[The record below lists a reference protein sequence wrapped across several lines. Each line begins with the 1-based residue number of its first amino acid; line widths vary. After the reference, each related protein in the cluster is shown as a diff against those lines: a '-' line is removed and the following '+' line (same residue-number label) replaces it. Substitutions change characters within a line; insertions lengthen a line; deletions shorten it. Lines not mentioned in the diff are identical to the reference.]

1 MITFLSQP
9 ETIQP
14 VYSNL
19 VYQFI
24 STAATDPSLYRYRYV
39 VNVFTQD
46 GLIAELKITPSSQGW
61 GQIDL
66 SPILLNY
73 TSSKPVNLGCSGDT
87 IIQGAAWGY
96 LRNNMIIYDIMVGEE
111 YATSSTGVVIGYD
124 GNGNPGVPN
133 VKSDVCYATNGVK
146 EWFNGKSY
154 DFDPFYLTGQTG
166 TFPQYTSRFL
176 TNSPRTRYIRQG
188 DYALLAA
195 LNWYDTTT
203 DLPAREIYS
212 ALFTF
217 YNENDVVVSTGRT
230 YNTESICGTRP
241 NCSYYDGWWD
251 TPTNW
256 TEQQVVY
263 LGVGSP
269 NLEEHGINIPATT
282 KYYKVELESTLNTPP
297 PPTPEIDVFDGCSC
311 GEYQYTN
318 PALSPFT
325 ASIEYLDCNGDL
337 QTININPGDTGRW
350 CCCQNTNIILDG
362 DNTLL
367 IYIGACNNCVCNTYD
382 LSNTSPFLPAGYSFR
397 NCSGDTITGELAPLG
412 NIQVCA
418 CEGSVSSGITTS
430 LVGTCPLPFVQ
441 NCHEYQVSTNVG
453 YNLDITY
460 TGCCGTLLTITIPP
474 STNVNVEANSPF
486 PTDALWNATDL
497 GGISIPPCPTPTPS
511 PTPLPV
517 ASGQPIVAVNV
528 CDGGVMYFRYSG
540 SSIGVGQFVNY
551 ENTIYEITEI
561 GGGGFIQ
568 LTDPYVFDDL
578 ASATSAFPCP
588 TTTTGSCLTTLVISE
603 PFYFYY
609 DDNCSPGNRVV
620 FFLNKLGA
628 WDNYNFRAREDV
640 GYSVEKQ
647 VVQKNPELYSAG
659 WDTPSYNG
667 WNSQRSVWSELV
679 GSSGV
684 LYTDLLPQAE
694 SLWLS
699 EELTQSPSV
708 YLVGDNGV
716 LEPVVIT
723 NTEVVKP
730 NYQINSSKYQIQI
743 EYKSSYNTIRQNH
756 E

>member
-1 MITFLSQP
+1 
-9 ETIQP
+9 
-14 VYSNL
+14 
-19 VYQFI
+19 
-24 STAATDPSLYRYRYV
+24 
-39 VNVFTQD
+39 
-46 GLIAELKITPSSQGW
+46 
-61 GQIDL
+61 
-66 SPILLNY
+66 
-73 TSSKPVNLGCSGDT
+73 
-87 IIQGAAWGY
+87 
-96 LRNNMIIYDIMVGEE
+96 
-111 YATSSTGVVIGYD
+111 
-124 GNGNPGVPN
+124 
-133 VKSDVCYATNGVK
+133 
-146 EWFNGKSY
+146 
-154 DFDPFYLTGQTG
+154 
-166 TFPQYTSRFL
+166 
-176 TNSPRTRYIRQG
+176 
-188 DYALLAA
+188 
-195 LNWYDTTT
+195 
-203 DLPAREIYS
+203 
-212 ALFTF
+212 
-217 YNENDVVVSTGRT
+217 
-230 YNTESICGTRP
+230 
-241 NCSYYDGWWD
+241 
-251 TPTNW
+251 
-256 TEQQVVY
+256 
-263 LGVGSP
+263 
-269 NLEEHGINIPATT
+269 
-282 KYYKVELESTLNTPP
+282 
-297 PPTPEIDVFDGCSC
+297 
-311 GEYQYTN
+311 
-318 PALSPFT
+318 
-325 ASIEYLDCNGDL
+325 
-337 QTININPGDTGRW
+337 
-350 CCCQNTNIILDG
+350 
-362 DNTLL
+362 
-367 IYIGACNNCVCNTYD
+367 
-382 LSNTSPFLPAGYSFR
+382 
-397 NCSGDTITGELAPLG
+397 
-412 NIQVCA
+412 
-418 CEGSVSSGITTS
+418 
-430 LVGTCPLPFVQ
+430 
-441 NCHEYQVSTNVG
+441 
-453 YNLDITY
+453 LDITY

-474 STNVNVEANSPF
+474 STNVNVEANNPF
-486 PTDALWNATDL
+486 PTSVLWNAIDL
-497 GGISIPPCPTPTPS
+497 GAISIPPCPTPTPS

-517 ASGQPIVAVNV
+517 ASGQPIIAVNV